1 MKKSDWLLLAIG
13 EYIQPIQLQKT
24 LFKFAKESAV
34 PAAESYEFEPYNWGP
49 CSFEI
54 YDDLGSLREQGLIE
68 AIPSGSG
75 WNIYRLTELGK
86 VKSIEFRKQASASL
100 VRALD
105 DVRSWVTSR
114 DFETLL
120 RDVYKDYPKYATE
133 SLFMKS

>member
-1 MKKSDWLLLAIG
+1 M
-13 EYIQPIQLQKT
+13 QPIQLQKT
-24 LFKFAKESAV
+24 LFKFAMEFQIPQDEK
-34 PAAESYEFEPYNWGP
+34 YEFVPYNWGP

-54 YDDLGSLREQGLIE
+54 YDDLGLMREQGLVE

-86 VKSIEFRKQASASL
+86 AKSIELLKQANSTF
-100 VRALD
+100 VGALD
-105 DVRSWVTSR
+105 EVRNWVTSR

-120 RDVYKDYPKYATE
+120 RDVYKEYPKYATE